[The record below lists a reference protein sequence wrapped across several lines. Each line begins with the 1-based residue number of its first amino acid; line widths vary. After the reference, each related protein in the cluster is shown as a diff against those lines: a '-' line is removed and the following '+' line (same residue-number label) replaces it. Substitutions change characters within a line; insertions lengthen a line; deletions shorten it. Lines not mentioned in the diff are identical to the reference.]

1 MCALNECRFPTFD
14 LMACIPDDSDDE
26 FAKQVANDII
36 DEDREYKEYLEQC
49 NADDNLQLYK
59 DMAWESDHLT
69 PMY

>member
-14 LMACIPDDSDDE
+14 LMACIPDEDCND
-26 FAKQVANDII
+26 FTKQVMSDIV
-36 DEDREYKEYLEQC
+36 DEDKEAIEYLQSIS
-49 NADDNLQLYK
+49 ADDDAQMFK

>member
-1 MCALNECRFPTFD
+1 MLNECRFPQFD

-26 FAKQVANDII
+26 FAKQVANDIV
-36 DEDREYKEYLEQC
+36 DEDREAIEYFQSIS
-49 NADDNLQLYK
+49 ADDDAQMFK